1 MLRTKL
7 KVYAEIMELFKIVFV
22 VIQSKLDYVF
32 VLVSYLDII
41 MYNNNIF
48 KKNCK
53 IFIKTREYVL
63 LHFIIYFIIFI

>member
-1 MLRTKL
+1 
-7 KVYAEIMELFKIVFV
+7 MELFKIVFV

>member
-1 MLRTKL
+1 
-7 KVYAEIMELFKIVFV
+7 MELFKIVFV

-53 IFIKTREYVL
+53 IFIKTR
-63 LHFIIYFIIFI
+63 